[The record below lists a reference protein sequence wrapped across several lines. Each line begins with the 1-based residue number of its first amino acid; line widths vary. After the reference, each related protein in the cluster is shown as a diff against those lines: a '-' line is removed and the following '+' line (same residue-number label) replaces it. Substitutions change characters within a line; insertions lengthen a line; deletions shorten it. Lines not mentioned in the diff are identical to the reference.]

1 MNLAFGVLF
10 LWMGAGA
17 LYIASHGLGGGTPW
31 GVFSALLDKMR
42 SAA

>member
-17 LYIASHGLGGGTPW
+17 FYIASHGLGAGTPW
-31 GVFSALLDKMR
+31 GAFSALLGKMR
-42 SAA
+42 EA